1 MLCTFM
7 NVVAC
12 ATCIPNGDARINTAT
27 NFAILIML
35 IVLAFVL
42 GGVFSFMIYLM
53 RRARVAGEE
62 SNELTS
68 APFSPTT

>member
-1 MLCTFM
+1 M
-7 NVVAC
+7 NFVAC

-53 RRARVAGEE
+53 RRAQRVDAE
-62 SNELTS
+62 SNDIIS
-68 APFSPTT
+68 APFSPTS